1 MNAQPNSR
9 LCPQQSGFT
18 MVELL
23 IALGLGLLLLL
34 AVSAV
39 FLGSRQSFRTQE
51 GMSQL
56 QETGRMVSYL
66 MYPYIRLAGYLP
78 DPLNDT
84 DPTVYFDSNA
94 RAIFGTNNSVPTIPG
109 ITSTTVLS
117 GTDSITARYISP
129 ATGPLLSGCN
139 GVSYTGGIT
148 EVTFYIGSQDPNGV
162 WSLMCKVR
170 NISRDSAHTELAS
183 PGPQPLLSGVRD
195 LQITYGVDTDNDM
208 VSNQFLDASGVTDWT
223 AVRDVRIDLTI
234 ESSDTVAAAGTS
246 GAGLSAAGRAT
257 RQFSTTLQLR
267 NRLRF

>member
-1 MNAQPNSR
+1 
-9 LCPQQSGFT
+9 

-23 IALGLGLLLLL
+23 ISLALGLLLLL
-34 AVSAV
+34 SVTAV

-66 MYPYIRLAGYLP
+66 MYPYVRLAGYLP

-94 RAIFGTNNSVPTIPG
+94 RAIFGTNNSAPTVPG
-109 ITSTTVLS
+109 ITTSTVLG

-129 ATGPLLSGCN
+129 ATAPLLTGCN
-139 GVSYTGGIT
+139 GVSYAAGIT
-148 EVTFYIGSQDPNGV
+148 EVTFYLGSQDANGV

-170 NISRDSAHTELAS
+170 NISSDSAHTELAS
-183 PGPQPLLSGVRD
+183 PNPQPVLSGVRD
-195 LQITYGVDTDNDM
+195 LQISYGVDSDNDM
-208 VSNQFLDASGVTDWT
+208 VSNQFFDASGVTDWT
-223 AVRDVRIDLTI
+223 AVRDVRIELTV
-234 ESSDTVAAAGTS
+234 ESADTIAAAGTTGS
-246 GAGLSAAGRAT
+246 GLSAAGRAT